1 MPEENR
7 ASQQRP
13 SPEALL
19 EVLKREDRQRGRLK
33 IFLGAAPG
41 VGKTYEMLRT
51 ARAKVKDGADVVI
64 GVVETHGRKET
75 KALLRGL
82 EIIPPRQT
90 EYKGQTLDE
99 LDIDAVIV
107 RRPQIALID
116 ELAHTNAPGSR
127 HPKRYLDVEELL
139 NEGIDVFTTV
149 NIQHVDSLNDVVAQ
163 ITGVRVRETVPDSI
177 FARADDVEMVDTTPE
192 DLIQRLKEGKVY
204 VPEQARRALDNF
216 FSPVNLTALRE
227 LALRRTAERVDEQL
241 VTQLR
246 AKAMSGPWAACERVL
261 VCVSEDQRSSGL
273 VRYAKRAADRLH
285 APWTALTIE
294 TRRSLR
300 FSEAEQSRVA
310 EAMRLAELLGGESLT
325 IPGSA
330 RTVADDIIAY
340 SRAHNVTQIIIGKS
354 ERSRWFE
361 LLHGSVVHDLVRQ
374 SGDIGVHVISG
385 EQLPNET
392 SSSAPIKTAKD
403 DGGLNPLDYV
413 FTAVSMGAA
422 LVLAWALVP
431 WIGVES
437 VDLIFLTA
445 IVGVAVK
452 FGLVPSLIA
461 SVSGAL
467 LYNYFFLPPL
477 FTFTIADAKNVAAFL
492 SFTIVAVIV
501 SNIAAR
507 MRSQTVIA
515 VNRAGTT
522 EQLYGFSRKLAGTGT
537 LDDVLWATVFQIA
550 SMLKVRVVL
559 LLPENGALAVKA
571 GYPPEDMLDASDIAA
586 ATWAWTND
594 RPAGRGS
601 DTLPGSHRLFLPL
614 RTARGIV
621 GVVGIDSDKPGPLLT
636 PDQRRL
642 FDALVNQGALAIERV
657 HLVED
662 VEQAKRSMETERLR
676 AALLTSL
683 SHDLKTPLAAILG
696 SATTLRDFSDKF
708 DASGQR
714 ELLSTIIDESERLNR
729 FIANL
734 LDMTKLEA
742 GAISPK
748 GEVLEV
754 REILDATL
762 KRAKKILAQH
772 EISYRV
778 PPATLKVKADPVL
791 LEQVI
796 FNLLDNA
803 AKYAPEGST
812 IEISAGQNFS
822 RVTLQIADEG
832 PGIPPG
838 DLEKIFDKFYRVNK
852 GDHIRA
858 GTGLGLP
865 ISRGFVEIMG
875 GTITAGNR
883 YGASGAVMTLSLP
896 VPAQSETLPQTLG
909 TEA

>member
-1 MPEENR
+1 MAEDTRTPDH
-7 ASQQRP
+7 RP
-13 SPEALL
+13 SPDALL
-19 EVLKREDRQRGRLK
+19 EVLKREERRRGRLK

-51 ARAKVKDGADVVI
+51 ARAKVKEGADVVV

-82 EIIPPRQT
+82 EVIPPRQI
-90 EYKGQTLDE
+90 EYKGQVLDE
-99 LDIDAVIV
+99 FDIDAVIA
-107 RRPQIALID
+107 RRPEIALID
-116 ELAHTNAPGSR
+116 ELAHTNAPTSR

-139 NEGIDVFTTV
+139 DEGIDVFTTI
-149 NIQHVDSLNDVVAQ
+149 NIQHIDSLNDVVAQ
-163 ITGVRVRETVPDSI
+163 ITGIRVRETVPDSI
-177 FARADDVEMVDTTPE
+177 LARADDVELVDITPE

-204 VPEQARRALDNF
+204 VPEQARLALENF
-216 FSPVNLTALRE
+216 FSAVNLTALRE

-261 VCVSEDQRSSGL
+261 VCINEDARSSGL

-285 APWTALTIE
+285 APWTAVTIE

-300 FSEAEQSRVA
+300 FSEAERNRVA
-310 EAMRLAELLGGESLT
+310 EALRLAELLGGETLT
-325 IPGSA
+325 IPGSS
-330 RTVADDIIAY
+330 RTIADDIIAY
-340 SRAHNVTQIIIGKS
+340 SRAHNVTQIIIGKT
-354 ERSRWFE
+354 ERPRWFE
-361 LLHGSVVHDLVRQ
+361 ILYGSVVHDLVRQ
-374 SGDIGVHVISG
+374 SGNISVHVISG
-385 EQLPNET
+385 EQLPSEPAT
-392 SSSAPIKTAKD
+392 AQAVRTAKD
-403 DGGLNPLDYV
+403 ERPHRPLEYLIT
-413 FTAVSMGAA
+413 FCAMAVSLG
-422 LVLAWALVP
+422 VAWSLEP

-437 VDLIFLTA
+437 VDLVFLTA
-445 IVGVAVK
+445 IVGVAAK
-452 FGLVPSLIA
+452 LGLGPSLTA
-461 SVSGAL
+461 SITGAL

-477 FTFTIADAKNVAAFL
+477 FTFTITDAKNVAAFL
-492 SFTIVAVIV
+492 SFVIVSVIV

-515 VNRAGTT
+515 VNRASTT
-522 EQLYGFSRKLAGTGT
+522 ESLYGFSRKLAGTGT
-537 LDDVLWATVFQIA
+537 IDDVLWATAFQIA

-559 LLPENGALAVKA
+559 LLPENGSIAVKA
-571 GYPPEDMLDASDIAA
+571 GYPPEDTLDPSDLAA

-621 GVVGIDSDKPGPLLT
+621 GVVGIDSDRPGPLLT

-662 VEQAKRSMETERLR
+662 VERAKRSIETERLR

-696 SATTLRDFSDKF
+696 AATTMRDFSDKF
-708 DASGQR
+708 DAEAKA
-714 ELLSTIIDESERLNR
+714 ELLATIIEESERLNR

-742 GAISPK
+742 GAITAK
-748 GEVLEV
+748 AEVHDVGE
-754 REILDATL
+754 IIDAAL
-762 KRAKKILAQH
+762 KRAKKILGRHTIKNNMSAA
-772 EISYRV
+772 R
-778 PPATLKVKADPVL
+778 LRVKADPVL
-791 LEQVI
+791 LEQVL

-803 AKYAPEGST
+803 AKYAPEGT
-812 IEISAGQNFS
+812 RIDVDAWQDFDRIVIEI
-822 RVTLQIADEG
+822 RDEG
-832 PGIPPG
+832 PGIPP
-838 DLEKIFDKFYRVNK
+838 DDVEKIFDKFYRANK
-852 GDHIRA
+852 ADHVRA

-865 ISRGFVEIMG
+865 ISRGFIEIMG
-875 GTITAGNR
+875 GTITAANR
-883 YGASGAVMTLSLP
+883 LDRSGALMTLTLP
-896 VPAQSETLPQTLG
+896 APAQSETL
-909 TEA
+909 ENAA

>member
-1 MPEENR
+1 MAEENR
-7 ASQQRP
+7 TSHDRP
-13 SPEALL
+13 SPDALL
-19 EVLKREDRQRGRLK
+19 EVLKREERQRGRLK

-51 ARAKVKDGADVVI
+51 ARAKTKEGFDVVI

-82 EIIPPRQT
+82 EIIPSRQID
-90 EYKGQTLDE
+90 YKGRTLEE
-99 LDIDAVIV
+99 LDIDAVIA
-107 RRPQIALID
+107 RRPQIAVID
-116 ELAHTNAPGSR
+116 ELAHTNAADSR

-139 NEGIDVFTTV
+139 DEGIDVYTTV
-149 NIQHVDSLNDVVAQ
+149 NIQHIDSLNDVVAQ

-177 FARADDVEMVDTTPE
+177 LERADDVELVDITPE

-204 VPEQARRALDNF
+204 VPDQARRALDNF

-246 AKAMSGPWAACERVL
+246 ARAMSGPWAACERVL
-261 VCVSEDQRSSGL
+261 VCINEDVRSSAL

-285 APWTALTIE
+285 APWTAVTIE

-300 FSEAEQSRVA
+300 FSEQERNRIA
-310 EAMRLAELLGGESLT
+310 EAMRLAELLGAETLT
-325 IPGSA
+325 IPGSS
-330 RTVADDIIAY
+330 RSVADDLIAY

-361 LLHGSVVHDLVRQ
+361 ILYGSVVHDLVRQ
-374 SGDIGVHVISG
+374 SGSISVHVISG
-385 EQLPNET
+385 EQLPAEPAT
-392 SSSAPIKTAKD
+392 TQPVKTAKAD
-403 DGGLNPLDYV
+403 KTGHPLDYV
-413 FTAVSMGAA
+413 FTFLAVFAA
-422 LVLAWALVP
+422 LALAWVLEP

-437 VDLIFLTA
+437 VDLVFLTS

-452 FGLVPSLIA
+452 FGLWPSLVA
-461 SVSGAL
+461 SVTGAL

-492 SFTIVAVIV
+492 SFAIVSIIV

-515 VNRAGTT
+515 VNRASTT
-522 EQLYGFSRKLAGTGT
+522 ESLYGFSRKLAGTGT

-559 LLPENGALAVKA
+559 LLPENGSIAVKA
-571 GYPPEDMLDASDIAA
+571 GYPPEDALDSSDLAA
-586 ATWAWTND
+586 ATWAWMND

-621 GVVGIDSDKPGPLLT
+621 GVVGVDGDRPGPLLT
-636 PDQRRL
+636 PDERRL
-642 FDALVNQGALAIERV
+642 FDALVNQAALAIERV

-662 VEQAKRSMETERLR
+662 VERAKRSMETERLR

-696 SATTLRDFSDKF
+696 AATTIRDFGDQF
-708 DASGQR
+708 DADSR
-714 ELLSTIIDESERLNR
+714 AELLSTIIDESERLNR

-742 GAISPK
+742 GAVAAKSEVQDV
-748 GEVLEV
+748 GE
-754 REILDATL
+754 IIDASL
-762 KRAKKILAQH
+762 KRAKKILCKHTIQ
-772 EISYRV
+772 YD
-778 PPATLKVKADPVL
+778 PPMPALQVKADAVL
-791 LEQVI
+791 LEQVL

-803 AKYAPEGST
+803 AKYAPEGTS
-812 IEISAGQNFS
+812 IQIVAWQNFD
-822 RVTLQIADEG
+822 RVVIQVQDEG
-832 PGIPPG
+832 PGIPDG
-838 DLEKIFDKFYRVNK
+838 DLEKIFDKFYRANK
-852 GDHIRA
+852 ADHVRA

-875 GTITAGNR
+875 GTITAANR
-883 YGASGAVMTLSLP
+883 QDRTGALMTLTLP
-896 VPAQSETLPQTLG
+896 APARSETL
-909 TEA
+909 EHAA